1 MLILPS
7 SLAQDLIRRMLKLSN
22 CDGRHENARLALK
35 GRTNWPFISQA
46 LYTQLE
52 SIKDLLAEFATILAY
67 TVRI

>member
-1 MLILPS
+1 
-7 SLAQDLIRRMLKLSN
+7 MLKLSN